1 MSKKAESF
9 SGKSECLPRKAQAR
23 VAFELK
29 EEGFRLTDIFLVV
42 GIPEATYHYHVK
54 NFERED
60 PDTELKE
67 LITHLFK
74 KFHERYGYKRI
85 TGELKKLGYC
95 INHKKVYRLMREL
108 GLKCVKF
115 MRKSRKYNSYKGNVG
130 KIAKNRLSRR
140 FSTPTPLQKLVT
152 DTTEFKCLGEEKLYL
167 NPILDL
173 YNGEIISFGIKKRP
187 TLDLVMEPL
196 NETIEKIKNLSTHRT
211 TIHSDQG
218 WHFQHNKWVK
228 TLKKNKVFQS
238 MSRKATCADNA
249 SMENFFGIL
258 KQEMYYGEKLVS
270 YEELKRRIE
279 EYIYWYNHERSKEKL
294 AGLSPVEYRT
304 QSSQLAA

>member
-1 MSKKAESF
+1 M
-9 SGKSECLPRKAQAR
+9 
-23 VAFELK
+23 AFELK
-29 EEGFRLTDIFLVV
+29 EEGFRLKDIFLVV

-54 NFERED
+54 NFGKED
-60 PDTELKE
+60 PDTEIKD
-67 LITHLFK
+67 LIIYLFK
-74 KFHERYGYKRI
+74 GFHERYGYKRI
-85 TGELKKLGYC
+85 TDELQKLNYC

-130 KIAKNRLSRR
+130 KVAKNRLARR
-140 FSTPTPLQKLVT
+140 FNTPIPLQKVVT
-152 DTTEFKCLGEEKLYL
+152 DITEFKCLGEEKLYL

-173 YNGEIISFGIKKRP
+173 YNGEILAFGIKKRP

-196 NETIEKIKNLSTHRT
+196 KETMEIIKNHATYRT

-218 WHFQHNKWVK
+218 WHYQHNRWVK
-228 TLKKNKVFQS
+228 TLKANKVFQS

-258 KQEMYYGEKLVS
+258 KQEMYYGEKLVD

-279 EYIYWYNHERSKEKL
+279 EYIYWYNHIRSKVKL
-294 AGLSPVEYRT
+294 TGLSPVEYRT
-304 QSSQLAA
+304 QSSQSAA